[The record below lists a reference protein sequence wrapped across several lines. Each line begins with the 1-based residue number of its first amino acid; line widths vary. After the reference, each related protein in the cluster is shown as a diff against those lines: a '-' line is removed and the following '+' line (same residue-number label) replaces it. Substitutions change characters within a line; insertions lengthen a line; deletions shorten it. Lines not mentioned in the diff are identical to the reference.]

1 MVRALCSLGHDDP
14 GLEHLESNDIAVRP
28 RHTRVCVCHLLGC
41 CLKENGGPSRPCGFE
56 IDESLDVMPGLVLS
70 RVQMASILQ
79 AFCMVVNVSK

>member
-1 MVRALCSLGHDDP
+1 MIREFCLLGHDDP
-14 GLEHLESNDIAVRP
+14 GLEHLESNNIAVRP
-28 RHTRVCVCHLLGC
+28 GHARVCICHLLRC
-41 CLKENGGPSRPCGFE
+41 SLKENGGPSRPCGFE